1 MKLHAYQEHAVEYI
15 KSHNIAAV
23 FLSMGLGKTII
34 ALTAINDLIY
44 DSFDVRKVL
53 VICPIRVCL
62 TWKDEIN
69 KWEHLRHLKYSVCT
83 GTARERL
90 AALRTPADIYI
101 INRENVQWLVDNFPF
116 DFDMVVIDELSSF
129 KNHKS
134 KRFKALMK
142 VRPKVKRI
150 VGLTGTPAPNGL
162 SDLWAEFRIL
172 DMGESLG
179 RFITRFH
186 QQYFTP
192 DRYSGNIVYSYKPLP
207 GAEEQIYEAISDKT
221 ISMTAEDYLDMPE
234 YISSVFPVEMSKQ
247 EMAVYIKM
255 KKELCTSLGGET
267 LTAANA
273 AALSGK
279 LLQMANGA
287 VYAEDGSVV
296 DFHSRKLDA
305 LEDILEAANGHPVLL
320 VYWFKHDLHRITE
333 RLRQTGVQYECISTE
348 ASIARWNAGKTQVGL
363 IHPAAAGHGLN
374 LQQGGNIIV
383 WYGLTWSLELYQ
395 QTNARLYRQGQK
407 SDRVIVQHIIT
418 KGSIDEQVVKA
429 LAQKDTTQ
437 QALIDAVKLILR

>member
-15 KSHNIAAV
+15 KSHNICAV

-44 DSFDVRKVL
+44 DSFDVQKVL

-192 DRYSGNIVYSYKPLP
+192 DRYNGNIVYSYKPLP

-234 YISSVFPVEMSKQ
+234 YISSVFPVEMSKE
-247 EMAVYIKM
+247 EMTVYIKM
-255 KKELCTSLGGET
+255 KKELCASLGGET
-267 LTAANA
+267 LTVANA

-348 ASIARWNAGKTQVGL
+348 DSIARWNAGKIQVGL